1 MIEVVAPGLHTLVQD
16 LGRDGY
22 YAIGMP
28 PSGALDQYS
37 HSVANLLV
45 GNDILAATLEATFLG
60 PELLFHG
67 STTVAVTGATLPVSL
82 DGEPVEQWTPLAV
95 AAGQSLKFGMMT
107 AGCRVYIAVA
117 GGIDTVPF
125 LGSRST
131 YATSSVGGLDG
142 RPLKAGDKLPVAE
155 PAPGRE
161 APQPGVRLDERF
173 LPRLGREYEVR
184 VVEGLCNYRF
194 HPDSLETFFSTEY
207 SVKSESNRIGYR
219 FHGERLEFTDR
230 GPVFG
235 AGDNP
240 SNVVDLGYPM
250 GSIQVPDG
258 AEPICLL
265 RDAVT
270 GGGYATLGT
279 VIARDLDLL
288 AQAKVPDRVRFTR
301 ISVDQ
306 AVELRHQQQA
316 RLKEVAS
323 ALDA

>member
-1 MIEVVAPGLHTLVQD
+1 MIEVVSPGLHSLVQD

-45 GNDILAATLEATFLG
+45 GNDISAATLEVTFLG
-60 PELLFHG
+60 PELLFND
-67 STTVAVTGATLPVSL
+67 STTVAVTGATLPVWL
-82 DGEPVEQWTPLAV
+82 DGEPVEQWAPVAV
-95 AAGQSLKFGMMT
+95 SAGQTLKFGMMT

-131 YATSSVGGLDG
+131 YATSSIGGLDG

-155 PAPGRE
+155 PGK
-161 APQPGVRLDERF
+161 APQSGARLDERF
-173 LPRLGREYEVR
+173 LPQLGREYEVR

-194 HPDSLETFFSTEY
+194 QPDSLETFFSTEY

-230 GPVFG
+230 GPAFG

-265 RDAVT
+265 RDGVT

-288 AQAKVPDRVRFTR
+288 AQAKVPDKVRFVR

-323 ALDA
+323 LLGT

>member
-1 MIEVVAPGLHTLVQD
+1 MIEVISPGLYSLVQD

-28 PSGALDQYS
+28 PSGALDRYS

-45 GNDILAATLEATFLG
+45 GNTIPAATLEVTFLG
-60 PELLFHG
+60 PELLFH
-67 STTVAVTGATLPVSL
+67 STTMVAVTGATLPVWL

-95 AAGQSLKFGMMT
+95 SAGQTLKFGMMT

-131 YATSSVGGLDG
+131 YATSAIGGLDG
-142 RPLKAGDKLPVAE
+142 RPLKSGDKLPMAE
-155 PAPGRE
+155 PGPSRKGPR
-161 APQPGVRLDERF
+161 PGVRLPERF
-173 LPRLGREYEVR
+173 IPKLGKEYELR

-194 HPDSLETFFSTEY
+194 QPDSLETFFSTDY
-207 SVKSESNRIGYR
+207 GVTSESNRIGYR
-219 FHGERLEFTDR
+219 FHGERLQFMDR
-230 GPVFG
+230 APVFG

-301 ISVDQ
+301 IGIDQ
-306 AVELRHQQQA
+306 ALELRHQQQA
-316 RLKEVAS
+316 RINEVAS
-323 ALDA
+323 ALGA

>member
-1 MIEVVAPGLHTLVQD
+1 MIEVVSPGLHTLVQD

-37 HSVANLLV
+37 HSIANMLV
-45 GNDILAATLEATFLG
+45 GNEASAATLEAAFLG
-60 PELLFHG
+60 PELLFH
-67 STTVAVTGATLPVSL
+67 SSATVAVTGAALSVLL
-82 DGEPVEQWTPLAV
+82 DGESVEQWTPLSV
-95 AAGQSLKFGMMT
+95 AAGQTLKFGPMT
-107 AGCRVYIAVA
+107 AGCRIYIAIA
-117 GGIDTVPF
+117 GGIDTEPV

-131 YATSSVGGLDG
+131 YTTSAIGGLDG
-142 RPLKAGDKLPVAE
+142 RPLKQGDKLPVGE
-155 PAPGRE
+155 PRPAGQAPRAG
-161 APQPGVRLDERF
+161 ARLDERF
-173 LPRLGREYEVR
+173 LPKVGREYELK

-194 HPDSLETFFSTEY
+194 REESLETFFSSEY
-207 SVKSESNRIGYR
+207 QVTPEANRIGYR
-219 FHGERLEFTDR
+219 FQGERLEFVER
-230 GPVFG
+230 GPVRG

-288 AQAKVPDRVRFTR
+288 AQARFSDRVRFVR
-301 ISVDQ
+301 IDIDQ
-306 AVELRHQQQA
+306 AVELRRQRQ
-316 RLKEVAS
+316 S
-323 ALDA
+323 MLDEISLILRP